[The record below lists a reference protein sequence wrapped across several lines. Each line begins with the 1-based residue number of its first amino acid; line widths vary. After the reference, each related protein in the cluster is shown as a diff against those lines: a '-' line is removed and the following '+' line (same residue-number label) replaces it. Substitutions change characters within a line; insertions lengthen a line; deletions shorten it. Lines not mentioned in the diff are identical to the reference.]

1 MRINVQ
7 FSDPVTTRSLWAST
21 YSPNVNDV
29 LKAQSAVVEQ
39 IKAGIDSVLG
49 GKRTPGAKP

>member
-21 YSPNVNDV
+21 YNPNVTDV
-29 LKAQSAVVEQ
+29 LKAQSTVVSQ
-39 IKAGIDSVLG
+39 IKAGIDSVLTRG
-49 GKRTPGAKP
+49 SSPGARQ